1 MQIFFF
7 DFVVV
12 VVFFIAY
19 PCLLYWIFFSEE
31 TVNETPWLFGERGS
45 KHRRTIKQI
54 DCKTVGFFFFFRKI
68 SKEIG
73 KAWHKSLICARK
85 RSYIFLASLP
95 QSRSLFSAS
104 FQTFCLTARALNTQK
119 YELFRSLSNKQR
131 EKEFFCYEF
140 LREKSAFSV
149 VII

>member
-7 DFVVV
+7 VFVVV

-54 DCKTVGFFFFFRKI
+54 DCKTVVFFFFRKI

-73 KAWHKSLICARK
+73 KAWHKR
-85 RSYIFLASLP
+85 
-95 QSRSLFSAS
+95 
-104 FQTFCLTARALNTQK
+104 N
-119 YELFRSLSNKQR
+119 
-131 EKEFFCYEF
+131 
-140 LREKSAFSV
+140 
-149 VII
+149 